1 MATVI
6 CYMTDCIYRSKRP
19 SKKYT
24 TKDGGKCYGCMKDAI
39 AISRI
44 PDPDD
49 YVINVVGEENMGTC
63 LYYTPQNEII
73 QEEDE

>member
-1 MATVI
+1 MATVLCHI
-6 CYMTDCIYRSKRP
+6 TDCIYRSKRP

-24 TKDGGKCYGCMKDAI
+24 TKDGGKCYGCMREAI
-39 AISRI
+39 VISRI

-63 LYYTPQNEII
+63 LYYTPKNEII